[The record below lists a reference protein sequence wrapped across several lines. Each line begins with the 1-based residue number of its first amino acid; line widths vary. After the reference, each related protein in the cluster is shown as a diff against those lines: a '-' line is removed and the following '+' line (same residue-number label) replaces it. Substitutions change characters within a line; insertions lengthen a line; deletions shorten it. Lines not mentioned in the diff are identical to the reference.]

1 VATVILALPN
11 TLALP
16 LFVAWI
22 VAHDVDHAAAAHDL
36 TAFTDALNA
45 GADLHGEN
53 IPTENDR
60 LGESESV

>member
-1 VATVILALPN
+1 MT
-11 TLALP
+11 

-22 VAHDVDHAAAAHDL
+22 VAHDVDHAATAHDL

-45 GADLHGEN
+45 GADLHGDN
-53 IPTENDR
+53 IPKENDR